1 MPFPLNQTDMESI
14 GLFGA
19 ASDRL
24 EASYYDLAGAFG
36 RLVGERGLTLVY
48 GGADSGLMESAARGV
63 KDAGG
68 HVVGIVPSVLEAR
81 RRVSRYVDE
90 VVPCHDLSDRKAIMV
105 ERSDVLV
112 ALPGGIG
119 TLDEVFTVMA
129 ANSIGYHRKKVVL
142 FALDGFWDGLVE
154 VLQEMD
160 RRGFVNVPLEQYL
173 VVARSWDELQAVLA
187 QFSRSSRYGGKRPD
201 WLSVKVSDSTL

>member
-1 MPFPLNQTDMESI
+1 MAGRFR
-14 GLFGA
+14 
-19 ASDRL
+19 SD
-24 EASYYDLAGAFG
+24 
-36 RLVGERGLTLVY
+36 GERRTRSERCRW
-48 GGADSGLMESAARGV
+48 A
-63 KDAGG
+63 
-68 HVVGIVPSVLEAR
+68 VVGIVPSVLETR

-142 FALDGFWDGLVE
+142 FALDGFWDGLVA

-160 RRGFVNVPLEQYL
+160 RRGFVNVPLGQYL
-173 VVARSWDELQAVLA
+173 VVASLRGEKLQAVLA
-187 QFSRSSRYGGKRPD
+187 
-201 WLSVKVSDSTL
+201 

>member
-1 MPFPLNQTDMESI
+1 MESI
-14 GLFGA
+14 GLFCA

-24 EASYYDLAGAFG
+24 EARYYDLAGAFG

-63 KDAGG
+63 KNAGG
-68 HVVGIVPSVLEAR
+68 HVVGIVPSVLETR

-112 ALPGGIG
+112 ALPGGVG

-187 QFSRSSRYGGKRPD
+187 
-201 WLSVKVSDSTL
+201 

>member
-1 MPFPLNQTDMESI
+1 MPVGMWWALYPLSWKTRQ
-14 GLFGA
+14 
-19 ASDRL
+19 
-24 EASYYDLAGAFG
+24 
-36 RLVGERGLTLVY
+36 
-48 GGADSGLMESAARGV
+48 
-63 KDAGG
+63 
-68 HVVGIVPSVLEAR
+68 
-81 RRVSRYVDE
+81 RVSRYVDE

-142 FALDGFWDGLVE
+142 FALDGFWDGLVA

-160 RRGFVNVPLEQYL
+160 RRGFVNVPLGQYL
-173 VVARSWDELQAVLA
+173 VVARSWGELQPSWRSFFEAHGKDVKAGLA
-187 QFSRSSRYGGKRPD
+187 FA
-201 WLSVKVSDSTL
+201 KVSNPAF

>member
-1 MPFPLNQTDMESI
+1 M
-14 GLFGA
+14 
-19 ASDRL
+19 
-24 EASYYDLAGAFG
+24 
-36 RLVGERGLTLVY
+36 
-48 GGADSGLMESAARGV
+48 
-63 KDAGG
+63 
-68 HVVGIVPSVLEAR
+68 
-81 RRVSRYVDE
+81 SR
-90 VVPCHDLSDRKAIMV
+90 LSDRKAIMV

-112 ALPGGIG
+112 ALPGGVG

-142 FALDGFWDGLVE
+142 FALGGFWDGLVA

-187 QFSRSSRYGGKRPD
+187 
-201 WLSVKVSDSTL
+201 

>member
-1 MPFPLNQTDMESI
+1 MESI
-14 GLFGA
+14 GLFCA

-48 GGADSGLMESAARGV
+48 GGADSGLMESAALGV
-63 KDAGG
+63 KNAGG
-68 HVVGIVPSVLEAR
+68 HVVGIVPAVLET
-81 RRVSRYVDE
+81 RVSRYVDE

-112 ALPGGIG
+112 ALPGGVG

-142 FALDGFWDGLVE
+142 LALDGFWDGLVE

-187 QFSRSSRYGGKRPD
+187 
-201 WLSVKVSDSTL
+201 

>member
-1 MPFPLNQTDMESI
+1 MEHI
-14 GLFGA
+14 GLFCA

-36 RLVGERGLTLVY
+36 RFVGERGLTLVY

-68 HVVGIVPSVLEAR
+68 HVVGIVPSVLETR
-81 RRVSRYVDE
+81 RRVSRYV
-90 VVPCHDLSDRKAIMV
+90 
-105 ERSDVLV
+105 
-112 ALPGGIG
+112 
-119 TLDEVFTVMA
+119 DEVFTVMA

-142 FALDGFWDGLVE
+142 FALDGFWDGLVA

-160 RRGFVNVPLEQYL
+160 RRGFVNVPLGQYL
-173 VVARSWDELQAVLA
+173 AVARSWGELQAVLA
-187 QFSRSSRYGGKRPD
+187 
-201 WLSVKVSDSTL
+201 

>member
-1 MPFPLNQTDMESI
+1 MEHI
-14 GLFGA
+14 GLFCA

-36 RLVGERGLTLVY
+36 RFVGERGLTLVY

-68 HVVGIVPSVLEAR
+68 HVVGIVPSVLETR
-81 RRVSRYVDE
+81 RRVSRYV
-90 VVPCHDLSDRKAIMV
+90 
-105 ERSDVLV
+105 
-112 ALPGGIG
+112 
-119 TLDEVFTVMA
+119 DEVFTVMA

-142 FALDGFWDGLVE
+142 LALDGFWDGLVE

-187 QFSRSSRYGGKRPD
+187 
-201 WLSVKVSDSTL
+201 

>member
-1 MPFPLNQTDMESI
+1 MESI
-14 GLFGA
+14 GLFCA

-63 KDAGG
+63 KDTGG
-68 HVVGIVPSVLEAR
+68 HVVGIVPSVLE
-81 RRVSRYVDE
+81 
-90 VVPCHDLSDRKAIMV
+90 PCHDLSDRKAIMV

-112 ALPGGIG
+112 ALPGGVG

-142 FALDGFWDGLVE
+142 FALDGFWDGLVA

-187 QFSRSSRYGGKRPD
+187 
-201 WLSVKVSDSTL
+201 

>member
-1 MPFPLNQTDMESI
+1 MESI
-14 GLFGA
+14 GLFCA

-63 KDAGG
+63 KNAGG
-68 HVVGIVPSVLEAR
+68 HVVGIVPSVLETR
-81 RRVSRYVDE
+81 RRVSRYVD
-90 VVPCHDLSDRKAIMV
+90 
-105 ERSDVLV
+105 VLV
-112 ALPGGIG
+112 ALPGGVG

-142 FALDGFWDGLVE
+142 LALDGFWDGLVE

-187 QFSRSSRYGGKRPD
+187 
-201 WLSVKVSDSTL
+201 

>member
-1 MPFPLNQTDMESI
+1 MPFPLNQADMESI
-14 GLFGA
+14 GLFCA

-63 KDAGG
+63 KNAGG

-112 ALPGGIG
+112 ALPGGVG
-119 TLDEVFTVMA
+119 TDILLD
-129 ANSIGYHRKKVVL
+129 NSI
-142 FALDGFWDGLVE
+142 
-154 VLQEMD
+154 
-160 RRGFVNVPLEQYL
+160 
-173 VVARSWDELQAVLA
+173 DEIPFLRDVI
-187 QFSRSSRYGGKRPD
+187 S
-201 WLSVKVSDSTL
+201 

>member
-1 MPFPLNQTDMESI
+1 MESI

-160 RRGFVNVPLEQYL
+160 RRGFVNVPL
-173 VVARSWDELQAVLA
+173 SWHVRGMSFRLSWRNFPEAH
-187 QFSRSSRYGGKRPD
+187 GTEGKDRIGF
-201 WLSVKVSDSTL
+201 LSKCQIQLSENGPYHSG

>member
-1 MPFPLNQTDMESI
+1 MESI
-14 GLFGA
+14 GLFCA

-63 KDAGG
+63 KDTGG

-105 ERSDVLV
+105 ERSAVLV
-112 ALPGGIG
+112 VFPGGVG

-142 FALDGFWDGLVE
+142 FALDGFWDGLVA

-160 RRGFVNVPLEQYL
+160 RRGFVNVPLGQYL

-187 QFSRSSRYGGKRPD
+187 
-201 WLSVKVSDSTL
+201 

>member
-1 MPFPLNQTDMESI
+1 MEHI
-14 GLFGA
+14 GLFCA

-36 RLVGERGLTLVY
+36 RFVGERGLTLVY

-63 KDAGG
+63 KDTGG

-112 ALPGGIG
+112 ALPGGVG

-129 ANSIGYHRKKVVL
+129 ANSIGYHLYLCRKL
-142 FALDGFWDGLVE
+142 L
-154 VLQEMD
+154 
-160 RRGFVNVPLEQYL
+160 
-173 VVARSWDELQAVLA
+173 
-187 QFSRSSRYGGKRPD
+187 
-201 WLSVKVSDSTL
+201 

>member
-1 MPFPLNQTDMESI
+1 MEHI
-14 GLFGA
+14 GLFCA

-36 RLVGERGLTLVY
+36 RFVGECGLTLVY

-68 HVVGIVPSVLEAR
+68 HVVGIVPSVLETR

-105 ERSDVLV
+105 ERSDCL
-112 ALPGGIG
+112 LYTSPSPR
-119 TLDEVFTVMA
+119 D
-129 ANSIGYHRKKVVL
+129 
-142 FALDGFWDGLVE
+142 
-154 VLQEMD
+154 
-160 RRGFVNVPLEQYL
+160 
-173 VVARSWDELQAVLA
+173 
-187 QFSRSSRYGGKRPD
+187 
-201 WLSVKVSDSTL
+201 

>member
-1 MPFPLNQTDMESI
+1 MEHI
-14 GLFGA
+14 GLFCA

-36 RLVGERGLTLVY
+36 RFVGERGLTLVY

-63 KDAGG
+63 KDTGG

-105 ERSDVLV
+105 ERSDVL
-112 ALPGGIG
+112 
-119 TLDEVFTVMA
+119 
-129 ANSIGYHRKKVVL
+129 
-142 FALDGFWDGLVE
+142 
-154 VLQEMD
+154 
-160 RRGFVNVPLEQYL
+160 
-173 VVARSWDELQAVLA
+173 
-187 QFSRSSRYGGKRPD
+187 
-201 WLSVKVSDSTL
+201 

>member
-1 MPFPLNQTDMESI
+1 M
-14 GLFGA
+14 
-19 ASDRL
+19 
-24 EASYYDLAGAFG
+24 
-36 RLVGERGLTLVY
+36 
-48 GGADSGLMESAARGV
+48 
-63 KDAGG
+63 
-68 HVVGIVPSVLEAR
+68 GIVPSVLETR

-112 ALPGGIG
+112 ALPGGVG

-142 FALDGFWDGLVE
+142 LALDGFWDGLVE

-187 QFSRSSRYGGKRPD
+187 
-201 WLSVKVSDSTL
+201 

>member
-1 MPFPLNQTDMESI
+1 MESI
-14 GLFGA
+14 GLFCA

-63 KDAGG
+63 KNAGG
-68 HVVGIVPSVLEAR
+68 HVVGIVPSVLETR

-112 ALPGGIG
+112 ALPGGVG

-142 FALDGFWDGLVE
+142 LALDGFWDGLVE

-187 QFSRSSRYGGKRPD
+187 LFSRSSRHGGKRPD